1 VSNRV
6 NPGRRARRLAFVLI
20 SLLPAACGGGGGGTS
35 TSPTRTAQV
44 GGNWSLT
51 ETLTSATGG
60 DCVGSVAAQAIGA
73 SFPSE
78 FQLGQTGA
86 DLTALYNDG
95 DIVCTLSGT
104 AAAESFTLNASACQV
119 SDVAVRCANGQT
131 REVRYG
137 SFRVNA
143 TVIDSNRF
151 TGVSTQT
158 WNVTTTTGEA
168 LPPMVLVVTVTGIKR

>member
-1 VSNRV
+1 VSSRV
-6 NPGRRARRLAFVLI
+6 TSNGRVRCLAFVLI
-20 SLLPAACGGGGGGTS
+20 GLLPAACGGGSTS
-35 TSPTRTAQV
+35 TSPTRAAQV
-44 GGNWSLT
+44 AGNWTLT
-51 ETLTSATGG
+51 EILTSATGG
-60 DCVGSVAAQAIGA
+60 DCAGLIAQQAVGA

-78 FQLGQTGA
+78 FQLAQTGA

-143 TVIDSNRF
+143 TVVDSNRF
-151 TGVSTQT
+151 TGVETQT

-168 LPPMVLVVTVTGIKR
+168 LPPMTLVVTFTAIRR

>member
-1 VSNRV
+1 VRNRLKFNHRV
-6 NPGRRARRLAFVLI
+6 GCLAFVLI
-20 SLLPAACGGGGGGTS
+20 GLLPSACGGGGGGTS
-35 TSPTRTAQV
+35 TSPTQAAQV
-44 GGNWSLT
+44 AGNWSVS

-60 DCVGSVAAQAIGA
+60 DCVGLVAAQAIGV

-78 FQLGQTGA
+78 YQLGQTGA

-104 AAAESFTLNASACQV
+104 AGAESFTLNASACQV
-119 SDVAVRCANGQT
+119 SDVAVRCANGLT

-143 TVIDSNRF
+143 TVVSRDRF
-151 TGVSTQT
+151 TGIATQS

-168 LPPMVLVVTVTGIKR
+168 LPPMVLVVTFTAVKR